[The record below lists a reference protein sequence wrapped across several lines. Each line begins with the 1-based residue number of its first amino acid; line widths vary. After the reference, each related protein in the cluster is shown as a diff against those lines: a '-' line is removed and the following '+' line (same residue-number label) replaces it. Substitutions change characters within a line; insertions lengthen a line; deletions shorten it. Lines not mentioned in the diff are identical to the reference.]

1 MLNRTTILILVAA
14 IGAASLVSST
24 AFAKGNQGPG
34 NQGPGNQG
42 VGLSG
47 KVPGKGIS
55 GGVAAKPKPGVLPIK
70 PGVGKVTWP
79 RWPHW
84 HRHHHHRHW
93 IPYPVIVGG
102 GTAAYAATTTVRSA
116 PCNCLTK
123 EYLADGSVLFKDLC
137 TKEAAVSP
145 APQVQQQSAR

>member
-1 MLNRTTILILVAA
+1 MLNRTTILILAAA

-24 AFAKGNQGPG
+24 AFAKGNQGV
-34 NQGPGNQG
+34 GNQG

-47 KVPGKGIS
+47 KGPGKGIGN
-55 GGVAAKPKPGVLPIK
+55 GGGSVGKLKPGVTPIK
-70 PGVGKVTWP
+70 PGIGKVTWP

-102 GTAAYAATTTVRSA
+102 GTTAYAATTTVRTA

-123 EYLADGSVLFKDLC
+123 EYLPDGGVLFKDLC
-137 TKEAAVSP
+137 TKEMAVSP
-145 APQVQQQSAR
+145 SSISQAQSQ